1 MEPTTPELEASAPP
15 PSPRRRAEEELCS
28 SLPRQDP
35 VAAQAL
41 LCEAVARLVAAR
53 EPAERQLAALF
64 TFDQHAQSLGRRLL
78 ASYASGDAQLRSHD
92 RQFFIA
98 AQRLARTFTAAYAH
112 VQARIAAAGGTLSH
126 EDAGTV
132 AVQLLRHRQVEL
144 MLRLFRYKKRNSEV
158 WQQIHAT
165 YQSARAHVLAKAPRT
180 QEGAADKSPVEQAV
194 EQGYIQNLLLGAL
207 GTGQFSPRELL
218 WARNWIARWCTL
230 LTLRAPDAVGHAPEL
245 RCGFVVDPGGAE
257 GPRRPVP
264 GETGP
269 LLHLDTAP
277 LLAAIDEAIAAASA
291 VPSPASAPATAER
304 HAQTVLR
311 ARLRTLLAPVPVHVR
326 RRGERTPAAAS
337 VLAVSG
343 LAQIVQLLR
352 NEAQHSRRPDA
363 TSATQFDEI
372 TIAAA
377 GGQTRTSNSVMGAGG
392 LDAFSIATTF
402 GPTPRRWQ
410 VKDQSDSGCRMRGQT
425 TDLNGLIPGSL
436 IAFRESEPDPWTVGV
451 IRRLR
456 RLMVDHVELGVEYL
470 GRSPRYVKIVTGDH
484 LGALSEDMPNGNQK
498 CMGALYVPA
507 SEQHPTMPIRTLLI
521 PAMASHA
528 GTTITLISSKA
539 TYTLRLNKPLEQQ
552 AGFVWTSFAVI
563 DKVVARTGPAAVA
576 TAMPR
581 THDDRSVAA
590 VFRD

>member
-1 MEPTTPELEASAPP
+1 MEPTTPQFEPSALPP
-15 PSPRRRAEEELCS
+15 PPRRTVEEELCA

-53 EPAERQLAALF
+53 GPAERQLAALF
-64 TFDQHAQSLGRRLL
+64 TFDQHAQPLGRRLL
-78 ASYASGDAQLRSHD
+78 ALYGSGDAQLRSHD

-112 VQARIAAAGGTLSH
+112 VQARIAGAGGALSH

-132 AVQLLRHRQVEL
+132 AVQLLRHRQAEL

-158 WQQIHAT
+158 WEQIHAT
-165 YQSARAHVLAKAPRT
+165 YQSARAHGLASAPRT
-180 QEGAADKSPVEQAV
+180 QRSTEGASPVERAV
-194 EQGYIQNLLLGAL
+194 EQGYIQILLLGTM

-230 LTLRAPDAVGHAPEL
+230 LALRAADADGQVPEA
-245 RCGFVVDPGGAE
+245 RSGFVVDPGSAE

-264 GETGP
+264 GETGAI
-269 LLHLDTAP
+269 LHLDTAP
-277 LLAAIDEAIAAASA
+277 LLAAIDEVLVATNSA
-291 VPSPASAPATAER
+291 PSPASHPATAER
-304 HAQTVLR
+304 HAQAVLL
-311 ARLRTLLAPVPVHVR
+311 ARLRTLFAPVVVHVR

-337 VLAVSG
+337 VLAVAG

-352 NEAQHSRRPDA
+352 GEAQRGRRPDA
-363 TSATQFDEI
+363 ASATQFDEI

-377 GGQTRTSNSVMGAGG
+377 DGHTRTANSVMGAGG
-392 LDAFSIATTF
+392 LDAYSIATTS
-402 GPTPRRWQ
+402 GPPPRRWQ

-436 IAFRESEPDPWTVGV
+436 IAFRASDLEPWTLGV

-456 RLMVDHVELGVEYL
+456 RLMVDHVELGVEYV

-484 LGALSEDMPNGNQK
+484 LGALSGDTPDGNQK

-507 SEQHPTMPIRTLLI
+507 SEQHPTMPIRTLLV
-521 PAMASHA
+521 PAVAFHA
-528 GTTITLISSKA
+528 GATLTLISSKA
-539 TYTLRLNKPLEQQ
+539 TYALLLNKPLEQQ
-552 AGFVWTSFAVI
+552 TGFVWASFAVI
-563 DKVVARTGPAAVA
+563 DKVVARTRPVAVG

-581 THDDRSVAA
+581 PHGNPNAA
-590 VFRD
+590 GLSGI

>member
-1 MEPTTPELEASAPP
+1 M
-15 PSPRRRAEEELCS
+15 
-28 SLPRQDP
+28 
-35 VAAQAL
+35 
-41 LCEAVARLVAAR
+41 
-53 EPAERQLAALF
+53 
-64 TFDQHAQSLGRRLL
+64 
-78 ASYASGDAQLRSHD
+78 
-92 RQFFIA
+92 
-98 AQRLARTFTAAYAH
+98 
-112 VQARIAAAGGTLSH
+112 
-126 EDAGTV
+126 
-132 AVQLLRHRQVEL
+132 
-144 MLRLFRYKKRNSEV
+144 
-158 WQQIHAT
+158 
-165 YQSARAHVLAKAPRT
+165 
-180 QEGAADKSPVEQAV
+180 
-194 EQGYIQNLLLGAL
+194 
-207 GTGQFSPRELL
+207 
-218 WARNWIARWCTL
+218 
-230 LTLRAPDAVGHAPEL
+230 
-245 RCGFVVDPGGAE
+245 
-257 GPRRPVP
+257 
-264 GETGP
+264 
-269 LLHLDTAP
+269 
-277 LLAAIDEAIAAASA
+277 
-291 VPSPASAPATAER
+291 
-304 HAQTVLR
+304 
-311 ARLRTLLAPVPVHVR
+311 
-326 RRGERTPAAAS
+326 
-337 VLAVSG
+337 LAVSG

-436 IAFRESEPDPWTVGV
+436 IAFRESETDPWTVGV

-563 DKVVARTGPAAVA
+563 DKVVARTEPAAVA

-581 THDDRSVAA
+581 THDDRSAAA

>member
-1 MEPTTPELEASAPP
+1 MEPTTPQFDASAPP
-15 PSPRRRAEEELCS
+15 PPPRRSVEEELCS

-64 TFDQHAQSLGRRLL
+64 TFDQHAQPLGRRLL
-78 ASYASGDAQLRSHD
+78 GLYGSGDAQLRSHD

-112 VQARIAAAGGTLSH
+112 VQARIAGAGGALSH

-132 AVQLLRHRQVEL
+132 AVQLLRHRQAEL

-165 YQSARAHVLAKAPRT
+165 YLSARAHAGSEDPRT
-180 QEGAADKSPVEQAV
+180 QEGAQGRLPVEQAV
-194 EQGYIQNLLLGAL
+194 DQGYIQILLLGAM

-230 LTLRAPDAVGHAPEL
+230 LTLRAVDAVGQVPAVGF
-245 RCGFVVDPGGAE
+245 GFVVDPGSAE

-264 GETGP
+264 GDTGP
-269 LLHLDTAP
+269 LLHLDTGP
-277 LLAAIDEAIAAASA
+277 LLAAIDEAITAASA
-291 VPSPASAPATAER
+291 APSPASLPATPER
-304 HAQTVLR
+304 HAQTVLL
-311 ARLRTLLAPVPVHVR
+311 ARLRTLFAPALVHVT
-326 RRGERTPAAAS
+326 RRGERTPAFAS
-337 VLAVSG
+337 VLAVAG

-352 NEAQHSRRPDA
+352 GEAQRGRRPDA
-363 TSATQFDEI
+363 ASATQFDEI
-372 TIAAA
+372 TIAAT
-377 GGQTRTSNSVMGAGG
+377 GGHTRTSNSVMGAGG
-392 LDAFSIATTF
+392 LDAFSIATTS
-402 GPTPRRWQ
+402 GPPPRRWQ

-436 IAFRESEPDPWTVGV
+436 MAFRESERDPWTLGV

-456 RLMVDHVELGVEYL
+456 RLMVDHVELGVEYV

-484 LGALSEDMPNGNQK
+484 LGALSGDTPDGNQK

-507 SEQHPTMPIRTLLI
+507 SEQHPTMPIRTLLV
-521 PAMASHA
+521 PAVAFRA
-528 GTTITLISSKA
+528 GATLTLISSKA
-539 TYTLRLNKPLEQQ
+539 TYALRLNKPLEQQ
-552 AGFVWTSFAVI
+552 AGFVWASFAVI
-563 DKVVARTGPAAVA
+563 DKVVARTGPVAVG

-581 THDDRSVAA
+581 PHGNPNAA
-590 VFRD
+590 GLSGI